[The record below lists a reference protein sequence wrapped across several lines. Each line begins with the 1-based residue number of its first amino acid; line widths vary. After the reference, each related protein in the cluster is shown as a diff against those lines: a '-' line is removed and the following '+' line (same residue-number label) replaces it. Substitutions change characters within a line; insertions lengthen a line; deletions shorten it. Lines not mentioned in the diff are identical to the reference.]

1 MSKCGGLMLLAAPK
15 EILKAL
21 EKPPSMTL
29 SVQQTRQ
36 VVSFARHHYDR
47 ISRIVVHKLTDNN
60 LGSKTLVSSTKKK
73 IQLTYTYFFLYD
85 TLI

>member
-1 MSKCGGLMLLAAPK
+1 MLLAAPK

-36 VVSFARHHYDR
+36 VVSFARYHYDR
-47 ISRIVVHKLTDNN
+47 IGRIVIHKLTDNN
-60 LGSKTLVSSTKKK
+60 LGRKTLVSIVQK
-73 IQLTYTYFFLYD
+73 
-85 TLI
+85 